1 MRFPLPSFPQTQ
13 IQNEQFNNEG
23 KNKVSQKRTNERTG
37 ASNWTKESSMGYINE
52 RLKMPLS

>member
-23 KNKVSQKRTNERTG
+23 KNKVSQKRTNEQAQVIERRK
-37 ASNWTKESSMGYINE
+37 AAWDISMNG
-52 RLKMPLS
+52 